1 MAFSFTPSDEVRKIR
16 ERIDHPIIDAD
27 GHLIEVIPLLIDF
40 IREEAGPGIAD
51 RFQALV
57 AQRDPRA
64 RNVGGSR
71 VFWALPEENT
81 LDRMTA
87 TLPELLYRRL
97 DEFGV
102 DFALLYPSMALP
114 LMCLPDAEV
123 RQAAVRACNRYY
135 AEVFSGYRDRLEPVA
150 VIPLFTPEEAL
161 AELDYAIGE
170 RGLKAIVANAVIP
183 RLPGEG
189 GRDKEWLDTVGFGSP
204 YDYDP
209 VWARCV
215 ELGVV
220 PAFHGVGYGWG
231 TRSSPDNYVYNHLG
245 NFAAGQEA
253 ACRSLFMGG
262 VPRRFPELRFAFLEG
277 GVTWSAQLYADILGH
292 FEKRNRDVVGSFDP
306 CRFDLELCHEL
317 LDEFA
322 SGPIAHC
329 RERYEKDA
337 AHAKTLVEANFDD
350 FSRSLITSPEDIVDV
365 FTRQF
370 YFGCEA
376 DDPMNAIGFDERL
389 LPHGARMNAVF
400 ASDIG
405 HWDVPEMRDVLP
417 EAFELVEKGHIDA
430 AAFRDFTCDN
440 VIRMLTSMNSDFFE
454 GTSVSEVARV
464 QAQS

>member
-1 MAFSFTPSDEVRKIR
+1 MAIAFTPSALVRKIR
-16 ERIDHPIIDAD
+16 ERVDHPIIDAD
-27 GHLIEVIPLLIDF
+27 GHLIEMIPLLIDF
-40 IREEAGPGIAD
+40 IREGAGPRIAD

-57 AQRDPRA
+57 AQRDPRQ
-64 RNVGGSR
+64 RRVGGAR

-135 AEVFSGYRDRLEPVA
+135 AEVFGGYRDRLEPVA
-150 VIPLFTPEEAL
+150 VVPLFTPEEAL

-189 GRDKEWLDTVGFGSP
+189 GRGGEWLDTIGFGSP
-204 YDYDP
+204 HDYDP

-245 NFAAGQEA
+245 NFAAG
-253 ACRSLFMGG
+253 
-262 VPRRFPELRFAFLEG
+262 EG
-277 GVTWSAQLYADILGH
+277 GVTWGAQLYADVLGH
-292 FEKRNRDVVGSFDP
+292 FEKRNREAVGAFDP
-306 CRFDLELCHEL
+306 CRFDLDLCRDL
-317 LDEFA
+317 LDAFA
-322 SGPIAHC
+322 TGPLTEV
-329 RERYEKDA
+329 RERYEADA
-337 AHAKTLVEANFDD
+337 AHAKTLVDRDFDD
-350 FSRSLITSPEDIVDV
+350 FSLSLIKSREDIVDV

-376 DDPMNAIGFDERL
+376 DDPMNAIGFDERI

-405 HWDVPEMRDVLP
+405 HWDVPDMRSVLP
-417 EAFELVEKGHIDA
+417 EAWELVEKGHIDQ
-430 AAFRDFTCDN
+430 AAFRDFTCGN
-440 VIRMLTSMNSDFFE
+440 AVRMLTSMNPDFFE
-454 GTSVSEVARV
+454 GTSIGEVAR
-464 QAQS
+464 A